1 MYLCYNIRKLI
12 LLQPIHFLGTWNV
25 NGQPATE
32 SLTAWLATDSVP
44 PDLYAIGFQEL
55 DLSKEAFLFATSQ
68 REPEWASAVA
78 KALHPGAKYVEIER
92 VRLVGMMLLVFVK
105 KSLES
110 FISEVES
117 QAVGTGLMG
126 TMGNKGGV
134 AVSLKFHNT
143 SVCFVNSHLA
153 AHTHEYERR
162 NQDFRNINA
171 RLFFKPDENDPS
183 RDYDI
188 ENHDVILWLGD
199 LNYRL
204 KEGSFDLDAVKTM
217 IGLRQFEPLLE
228 LDQLRLSRRMKM
240 SFQGYKEEDIRFP
253 PTYKYD
259 PGTDNFDSS
268 EKARFPAWC
277 DRVMWKSRLRNT
289 RRKSVPSAVAQDAD
303 EGIVRQMS
311 YRSHPRL
318 MLSDHKPVSA
328 LFDVKVKVVDQKKQ
342 KKVFEE
348 IMKHLDKLENDY
360 LPQVECDTLELNFG
374 VVTFME
380 SEMRSVGITNTGQVS

>member
-1 MYLCYNIRKLI
+1 MKK
-12 LLQPIHFLGTWNV
+12 G
-25 NGQPATE
+25 
-32 SLTAWLATDSVP
+32 
-44 PDLYAIGFQEL
+44 
-55 DLSKEAFLFATSQ
+55 
-68 REPEWASAVA
+68 
-78 KALHPGAKYVEIER
+78 LHPGAKYVEIR
-92 VRLVGMMLLVFVK
+92 RIRLVGMMLLVFGKQSVV
-105 KSLES
+105 S
-110 FISEVES
+110 FIHDVNAQS
-117 QAVGTGLMG
+117 VGTGLMG

-171 RLFFKPDENDPS
+171 RMFFVPDPLDPS
-183 RDYDI
+183 RNFDV
-188 ENHDVILWLGD
+188 ENHDVIMWLGD

-204 KEGSFDLDAVKTM
+204 KEGAFDLETVKTM
-217 IGLRQFEPLLE
+217 IGQRQFEPLLD

-240 SFQGYKEEDIRFP
+240 SFQGYKEDVIHFP
-253 PTYKYD
+253 PTYKFD

-277 DRVMWKSRLRNT
+277 DRVLWKSQGLLS
-289 RRKSVPSAVAQDAD
+289 RRKSSCSAAQDAAE
-303 EGIVRQMS
+303 EGIVRQLT

-318 MLSDHKPVSA
+318 KLSDHKPVSA

-348 IMKHLDKLENDY
+348 TMKHLDKLENDY
-360 LPQVECDTLELNFG
+360 LPQVECDTMELNFG

-380 SEMRSVGITNTGQVS
+380 SEIRNVGITNTGQVVRFLSLSPYLSLTLSPSFFLHFALSFKIQDS